1 MLDSISTEPAEHTL
15 GVRQGKMS
23 STYTAT
29 EERPKRTPIAAQ
41 DSILTIDELI
51 RRRASELRDAP
62 LIGYPKSGVTDYEE
76 HSAIAVNKYADA
88 AADVLQ
94 RRGLKKVD
102 ASLDK
107 APVVAIL
114 AHSGLPFIITLLGLS
129 RLGYASLL
137 LSTRLAAPALIR
149 LLDLAECNTLL
160 TTSHFHP
167 VLEEVKSE
175 RGTAVLELLKHEDYY
190 GVDAP
195 TFHRAYDPYKES
207 TKNIVI
213 IHSSGSTGLP
223 KPIYLTNRSCIAAFS
238 TNLDRKALMTQPLF
252 HSFGFYETFR
262 SIYSGKPMYYFN
274 YAFPLTKQN
283 ITATLATVKPDLLF
297 CVPYVLKLL
306 GESEEG
312 IKALADIDLVMYG
325 GSACPDD
332 LGDMLVKHGVNLV
345 ANYGATETGRLST
358 SVRPAGDHAW
368 NYLRILPEVKQYVLM
383 DEIAPGI
390 FECVALDGLKS
401 KNTINSDDPPRS
413 FRTRD
418 LFMRHPENPDF
429 WRFVSRLDD
438 RLTLVNGEKVLPI
451 PIEGRLRQ
459 EGLVKEAVVFGDG
472 KSLPGMLLVK
482 ADAASHLSDA
492 DYLEQIWPA
501 IEDANSRAESFSRVP
516 RELVVVL
523 PADATYAKTDKGTF
537 IRAQV
542 YAQYKEQIENA
553 YANFESGDDEAGTV
567 ALPVPELETYLLQR
581 FRENLGIDLSPS
593 DDFFALGID
602 SLQCMKMWSLM
613 KKELDLGGRQSE
625 LGQNVLYETGN
636 VENLAR
642 HIDALRTG
650 NAGQAK
656 DTYQVMH
663 DLVAKHSSFKTY
675 DEVYRTAPSTETV
688 VLTGVTGG
696 LGAHLLAQLVR
707 DPAVSTVWTL
717 VRASS
722 EHAAL
727 ERTLQSLSSR
737 GISLSVEEI
746 RKVIAVPSDLS
757 KPDFGLGASRFV
769 QLRSTLTL
777 VIHSAWAV
785 NFNIS
790 VESFEDQHI
799 KAVPNFINLC
809 QSTTHGSPAR
819 FYFCS
824 SVSSTGGTPRPGT
837 VPETPVR
844 DIAHVQ
850 GTGYARSKYV
860 AEQIVRNAMKD
871 AGAQARVLRIGQLV
885 GDSKVGEWNTTEGI
899 PLMIQTAVTLGALPQ
914 LDEEMTWLP
923 VDYAARIILDVCAPS
938 RASARATDP
947 DLVYHVLNPTRF
959 HWTRDMLPALSA
971 AGLVFE
977 SLPTDQWMERLR
989 ASDRDPTKNPPIKLL
1004 DWFESKYGGAAA
1016 LKPKGPL
1023 EYVTEETAKDSP
1035 ALGQIPSVTD
1045 GEYTGMVI
1053 ERLQKRWA
1061 A

>member
-1 MLDSISTEPAEHTL
+1 MV
-15 GVRQGKMS
+15 G
-23 STYTAT
+23 
-29 EERPKRTPIAAQ
+29 
-41 DSILTIDELI
+41 
-51 RRRASELRDAP
+51 
-62 LIGYPKSGVTDYEE
+62 
-76 HSAIAVNKYADA
+76 
-88 AADVLQ
+88 
-94 RRGLKKVD
+94 
-102 ASLDK
+102 
-107 APVVAIL
+107 IL
-114 AHSGLPFIITLLGLS
+114 AGSGLPFIITLLGLS

-137 LSTRLAAPALIR
+137 LSTRLAGPALLR
-149 LLDLAECNTLL
+149 LLELAECNTLL

-167 VLEEVKSE
+167 VLEEVKKE
-175 RGTAVLELLKHEDYY
+175 RDTIILELVKHEEYY
-190 GVDAP
+190 GVEAP
-195 TFHRAYDPYKES
+195 AFHRSYDPCKE
-207 TKNIVI
+207 TDKNIVI

-262 SIYSGKPMYYFN
+262 SIYSGKPMFYFN

-283 ITATLATVKPDLLF
+283 ITATLAAVKPDLLF

-306 GESEEG
+306 GESNEG
-312 IKALADIDLVMYG
+312 IKALARIDLVMYG

-332 LGDMLVKHGVNLV
+332 LGDMLVKNGVNLV
-345 ANYGATETGRLST
+345 ANYGATETGRIST
-358 SVRPAGDHAW
+358 SVRPAGDNAW
-368 NYLRILPEVKQYVLM
+368 NYLRILPGVKKYVLM

-390 FECVALDGLKS
+390 FECVALDGLQS

-418 LFMRHPENPDF
+418 LFVRHPTNPDF

-451 PIEGRLRQ
+451 PMEGRIRQ
-459 EGLVKEAVVFGDG
+459 EGLVKEAIVFGDG
-472 KSLPGMLLVK
+472 KSLPGILIIK
-482 ADAASHLSDA
+482 ADNASNLSDKEF
-492 DYLEQIWPA
+492 LEEIWPA
-501 IEDANSRAESFSRVP
+501 VEDANSRAESFSRIP
-516 RELVVVL
+516 KELIVVL
-523 PADATYAKTDKGTF
+523 PSDVSYAKTDKGTF

-542 YAQYKEQIENA
+542 YAQFKDLIESA
-553 YANFESGDDEAGTV
+553 YTIFESGDDEVGTV
-567 ALPVPELETYLLQR
+567 ALPLPELKTYLLQR
-581 FRENLGIDLSPS
+581 FQEHLGIQLSAS

-613 KKELDLGGRQSE
+613 KKELDLGGRQSQ
-625 LGQNVLYETGN
+625 LGQNILYETGS
-636 VENLAR
+636 VESLAR
-642 HIDALRTG
+642 HIDGLRTG
-650 NAGQAK
+650 TTEQAK
-656 DTYQVMH
+656 DTYQIMH
-663 DLVAKHSSFKTY
+663 GLVAKHSSFKTY
-675 DEVYRTAPSTETV
+675 QEDYLTTSTTETV

-707 DPAVSTVWTL
+707 DPNVSTVWAL
-717 VRASS
+717 VRAPS

-727 ERTLQSLSSR
+727 ERTLQSLTSR
-737 GISLSVEEI
+737 GISLTIEEI

-757 KPDFGLGASRFV
+757 KPDFGLGATRLV
-769 QLRSTLTL
+769 QLRSNLTL

-824 SVSSTGGTPRPGT
+824 SVSSTGGTPRPGS

-871 AGAQARVLRIGQLV
+871 VGAQARVLRIGQLV

-914 LDEEMTWLP
+914 LDEVSLYDT
-923 VDYAARIILDVCAPS
+923 ILTYLTNCFLGNDMAPS
-938 RASARATDP
+938 RLCCAHHPRCM
-947 DLVYHVLNPTRF
+947 PTRPRSF
-959 HWTRDMLPALSA
+959 T
-971 AGLVFE
+971 
-977 SLPTDQWMERLR
+977 
-989 ASDRDPTKNPPIKLL
+989 
-1004 DWFESKYGGAAA
+1004 
-1016 LKPKGPL
+1016 
-1023 EYVTEETAKDSP
+1023 
-1035 ALGQIPSVTD
+1035 
-1045 GEYTGMVI
+1045 
-1053 ERLQKRWA
+1053 
-1061 A
+1061 

>member
-1 MLDSISTEPAEHTL
+1 LE
-15 GVRQGKMS
+15 Q
-23 STYTAT
+23 
-29 EERPKRTPIAAQ
+29 
-41 DSILTIDELI
+41 
-51 RRRASELRDAP
+51 
-62 LIGYPKSGVTDYEE
+62 
-76 HSAIAVNKYADA
+76 
-88 AADVLQ
+88 
-94 RRGLKKVD
+94 
-102 ASLDK
+102 
-107 APVVAIL
+107 APVVGIL

-149 LLDLAECNTLL
+149 LLELADCNTLL

-167 VLEEVKSE
+167 VLEEVKAE
-175 RGTAVLELLKHEDYY
+175 RNTTVLELLKHEEYY
-190 GVDAP
+190 GVEAP
-195 TFHRAYDPYKES
+195 SFERAYNPYKEAA
-207 TKNIVI
+207 KNIVI

-223 KPIYLTNRSCIAAFS
+223 KPIYLTNRSCLAAFS

-283 ITATLATVKPDLLF
+283 ITATLEAVKPDLLF

-306 GESEEG
+306 GESKEG
-312 IKALADIDLVMYG
+312 IEALARINLVMYG

-332 LGDMLVKHGVNLV
+332 LGDMLVKNGVNLV

-368 NYLRILPEVKQYVLM
+368 NYLRLLPQVKEYVLM

-401 KNTINSDDPPRS
+401 KNTINSDNPPRS

-418 LFMRHPENPDF
+418 LFVRHPKNPDF

-438 RLTLVNGEKVLPI
+438 RLTLTNGEKVLPI
-451 PIEGRLRQ
+451 PIEGRIRQ

-472 KSLPGMLLVK
+472 KTLPGILIVK
-482 ADAASHLSDA
+482 ADSASELSDV
-492 DYLEQIWPA
+492 DFLEQIWPA
-501 IEDANSRAESFSRVP
+501 VEDANSRAESFSRIP
-516 RELVVVL
+516 KELVVVL
-523 PADATYAKTDKGTF
+523 PADVSYAKTDKGTF

-542 YAQYKEQIENA
+542 YLRFKDLIEAA
-553 YANFESGDDEAGTV
+553 YARFEGGGDDTCTI
-567 ALPVPELETYLLQR
+567 ALPLPELETYLLQK
-581 FRENLGIDLSPS
+581 FRESLSIELS
-593 DDFFALGID
+593 ATDDFFALGID

-613 KKELDLGGRQSE
+613 KKELNLGGRQSQ

-636 VENLAR
+636 VQALASYV
-642 HIDALRTG
+642 DGLRTG
-650 NAGQAK
+650 KIEDVK
-656 DTYQVMH
+656 DTHQVMRE
-663 DLVAKHSSFKTY
+663 LISKHSSFKTY
-675 DEVYRTAPSTETV
+675 SEEYRTTPRTETV
-688 VLTGVTGG
+688 ILTGVTGG
-696 LGAHLLAQLVR
+696 LGAHLLSQLVR
-707 DPAVSTVWTL
+707 DPTVSTVWAL

-737 GISLSVEEI
+737 GICLSVEEI
-746 RKVIAVPSDLS
+746 RKIVAVPSDLS
-757 KPDFGLGASRFV
+757 KPDFGLEASKIV
-769 QLRSTLTL
+769 QLRSSLTL

-790 VESFEDQHI
+790 VESFEDQHV

-809 QSTTHGSPAR
+809 QSTTHGSAAR

-850 GTGYARSKYV
+850 GTGYAQSKYV

-914 LDEEMTWLP
+914 LDE
-923 VDYAARIILDVCAPS
+923 VS
-938 RASARATDP
+938 QS
-947 DLVYHVLNPTRF
+947 H
-959 HWTRDMLPALSA
+959 
-971 AGLVFE
+971 
-977 SLPTDQWMERLR
+977 SLPSFST
-989 ASDRDPTKNPPIKLL
+989 
-1004 DWFESKYGGAAA
+1004 
-1016 LKPKGPL
+1016 
-1023 EYVTEETAKDSP
+1023 
-1035 ALGQIPSVTD
+1035 
-1045 GEYTGMVI
+1045 
-1053 ERLQKRWA
+1053 
-1061 A
+1061 

>member
-1 MLDSISTEPAEHTL
+1 LD
-15 GVRQGKMS
+15 Q
-23 STYTAT
+23 
-29 EERPKRTPIAAQ
+29 
-41 DSILTIDELI
+41 
-51 RRRASELRDAP
+51 
-62 LIGYPKSGVTDYEE
+62 
-76 HSAIAVNKYADA
+76 
-88 AADVLQ
+88 
-94 RRGLKKVD
+94 
-102 ASLDK
+102 
-107 APVVAIL
+107 APVVGIL

-149 LLDLAECNTLL
+149 LLELADCNTLL

-167 VLEEVKSE
+167 VLEEVKAK
-175 RGTAVLELLKHEDYY
+175 RNTTVLELLKHEEYY
-190 GVDAP
+190 GVEAP
-195 TFHRAYDPYKES
+195 SFDRAYNPYKE
-207 TKNIVI
+207 TAKNIVI

-223 KPIYLTNRSCIAAFS
+223 KPIYLTNRSCLAAFS

-283 ITATLATVKPDLLF
+283 ITATLEAVKPDLLF

-306 GESEEG
+306 GESKEG
-312 IKALADIDLVMYG
+312 IEALARINLVMYG

-332 LGDMLVKHGVNLV
+332 LGDMLVKNGVNLV

-358 SVRPAGDHAW
+358 SVRPVGDHAW
-368 NYLRILPEVKQYVLM
+368 NYLRLLPQVKEYVLM

-390 FECVALDGLKS
+390 FECVALDGLNS
-401 KNTINSDDPPRS
+401 KNTINSDKPPRS

-418 LFMRHPENPDF
+418 LFVRHPTNPDF

-438 RLTLVNGEKVLPI
+438 RLTLTNGEKVLPI
-451 PIEGRLRQ
+451 PIEGRIRQ

-472 KSLPGMLLVK
+472 KSLPGILIVK
-482 ADAASHLSDA
+482 ADSASELSDI
-492 DYLEQIWPA
+492 DFLEQIWPA
-501 IEDANSRAESFSRVP
+501 VEDANSRAESFSRIP
-516 RELVVVL
+516 KELVVVL
-523 PADATYAKTDKGTF
+523 PADASYAKTDKGTF

-542 YAQYKEQIENA
+542 YLRFKDLIETA
-553 YANFESGDDEAGTV
+553 YARFEGGGDDTGTV
-567 ALPVPELETYLLQR
+567 ALPLPELETYLLQK
-581 FRENLGIDLSPS
+581 FRENLGIELSAT

-613 KKELDLGGRQSE
+613 KKELDLGGRQSQ

-636 VENLAR
+636 VQALAR
-642 HIDALRTG
+642 YVDGLRTG
-650 NAGQAK
+650 KIEDVK
-656 DTYQVMH
+656 DTHQVMRE
-663 DLVAKHSSFKTY
+663 LISKHSSFKTY
-675 DEVYRTAPSTETV
+675 SEEYRTTPRTETV
-688 VLTGVTGG
+688 ILTGVTGG
-696 LGAHLLAQLVR
+696 LGAHLLSQLVR
-707 DPAVSTVWTL
+707 DPTVSTVWAL

-737 GISLSVEEI
+737 GICLSVEEI
-746 RKVIAVPSDLS
+746 RKIVAVPSDLS
-757 KPDFGLGASRFV
+757 KPDFGLEASKIV
-769 QLRSTLTL
+769 QLRSSLTL

-850 GTGYARSKYV
+850 GTGYAQSKYV

-914 LDEEMTWLP
+914 LDEVSQSHSFPSFSTLITDHRLGNDLASCRLRRKHHSRCMQDRVCCNTRLRSRPCVSRTESSPLSL
-923 VDYAARIILDVCAPS
+923 DKRHAARLI
-938 RASARATDP
+938 
-947 DLVYHVLNPTRF
+947 
-959 HWTRDMLPALSA
+959 
-971 AGLVFE
+971 
-977 SLPTDQWMERLR
+977 
-989 ASDRDPTKNPPIKLL
+989 
-1004 DWFESKYGGAAA
+1004 
-1016 LKPKGPL
+1016 
-1023 EYVTEETAKDSP
+1023 
-1035 ALGQIPSVTD
+1035 
-1045 GEYTGMVI
+1045 
-1053 ERLQKRWA
+1053 
-1061 A
+1061 

>member
-1 MLDSISTEPAEHTL
+1 MD
-15 GVRQGKMS
+15 Q
-23 STYTAT
+23 
-29 EERPKRTPIAAQ
+29 
-41 DSILTIDELI
+41 
-51 RRRASELRDAP
+51 
-62 LIGYPKSGVTDYEE
+62 
-76 HSAIAVNKYADA
+76 
-88 AADVLQ
+88 
-94 RRGLKKVD
+94 
-102 ASLDK
+102 
-107 APVVAIL
+107 APVVGIL

-149 LLDLAECNTLL
+149 LLELADCNTLL

-167 VLEEVKSE
+167 VLEEVKAK
-175 RGTAVLELLKHEDYY
+175 RNTTVLELLKHEEYY
-190 GVDAP
+190 GVEAP
-195 TFHRAYDPYKES
+195 SFDRAYNPYKE
-207 TKNIVI
+207 TAKNIVI

-223 KPIYLTNRSCIAAFS
+223 KPIYLTNRSCLAAFS

-283 ITATLATVKPDLLF
+283 ITATLEAVKPDLLF

-306 GESEEG
+306 GESKEG
-312 IKALADIDLVMYG
+312 IEALARINLVMYG

-332 LGDMLVKHGVNLV
+332 LGDMLVKNGVNLV

-368 NYLRILPEVKQYVLM
+368 NYLRLLPQVKEYVLM

-390 FECVALDGLKS
+390 FECVALDGLNS
-401 KNTINSDDPPRS
+401 KNTINSDKPPRS

-418 LFMRHPENPDF
+418 LFVRHPTNPDF

-438 RLTLVNGEKVLPI
+438 RLTLTNGEKVLPI
-451 PIEGRLRQ
+451 PIEGRIRQ

-472 KSLPGMLLVK
+472 KSLPGILIVK
-482 ADAASHLSDA
+482 ADSASELSDI
-492 DYLEQIWPA
+492 DFLEQIWPA
-501 IEDANSRAESFSRVP
+501 VEDANLRAESFSRIP
-516 RELVVVL
+516 KELVVVL
-523 PADATYAKTDKGTF
+523 PADASYAKTDKGTF

-542 YAQYKEQIENA
+542 YLRFKDLIEAA
-553 YANFESGDDEAGTV
+553 YARFEGGGDDTGTV
-567 ALPVPELETYLLQR
+567 ALPLPELETYLLR
-581 FRENLGIDLSPS
+581 KFRENFGIELSAT

-613 KKELDLGGRQSE
+613 KKELDLGGRQSQ

-636 VENLAR
+636 VQALAR
-642 HIDALRTG
+642 YVDGLRTG
-650 NAGQAK
+650 KIEDVK
-656 DTYQVMH
+656 DTHQVMRE
-663 DLVAKHSSFKTY
+663 LISKHSSFKTY
-675 DEVYRTAPSTETV
+675 SEEYRTTPRTETV
-688 VLTGVTGG
+688 ILTGVTGG
-696 LGAHLLAQLVR
+696 LGAHLLSQLVR
-707 DPAVSTVWTL
+707 DPTVSTVWAL

-737 GISLSVEEI
+737 GICLSVEGI
-746 RKVIAVPSDLS
+746 RKIVAVPSDLS
-757 KPDFGLGASRFV
+757 KPDFGLEASKIV
-769 QLRSTLTL
+769 QLRSSLTL

-850 GTGYARSKYV
+850 GTGYAQSKYV

-914 LDEEMTWLP
+914 LDEVSQSHSFPSFSTLITDHRLGNDLASCRLRRKHHSRCMQDRVCCNTRLRSRPCVSRTESSPLSL
-923 VDYAARIILDVCAPS
+923 DKRHAARLI
-938 RASARATDP
+938 
-947 DLVYHVLNPTRF
+947 
-959 HWTRDMLPALSA
+959 
-971 AGLVFE
+971 
-977 SLPTDQWMERLR
+977 
-989 ASDRDPTKNPPIKLL
+989 
-1004 DWFESKYGGAAA
+1004 
-1016 LKPKGPL
+1016 
-1023 EYVTEETAKDSP
+1023 
-1035 ALGQIPSVTD
+1035 
-1045 GEYTGMVI
+1045 
-1053 ERLQKRWA
+1053 
-1061 A
+1061 

>member
-1 MLDSISTEPAEHTL
+1 LD
-15 GVRQGKMS
+15 Q
-23 STYTAT
+23 
-29 EERPKRTPIAAQ
+29 
-41 DSILTIDELI
+41 
-51 RRRASELRDAP
+51 
-62 LIGYPKSGVTDYEE
+62 
-76 HSAIAVNKYADA
+76 
-88 AADVLQ
+88 
-94 RRGLKKVD
+94 
-102 ASLDK
+102 
-107 APVVAIL
+107 APVVGIL

-149 LLDLAECNTLL
+149 LLELADCNTLL

-167 VLEEVKSE
+167 VLEEVKAK
-175 RGTAVLELLKHEDYY
+175 RNTTVLELLKHEEYY
-190 GVDAP
+190 GVEAP
-195 TFHRAYDPYKES
+195 SFDRAYNPYKE
-207 TKNIVI
+207 TAKNIVI

-223 KPIYLTNRSCIAAFS
+223 KPIYLTNRSCLAAFS

-283 ITATLATVKPDLLF
+283 ITATLEAVKPDLLF

-306 GESEEG
+306 GESKEG
-312 IKALADIDLVMYG
+312 IEALARINLVMYG

-332 LGDMLVKHGVNLV
+332 LGDMLVKNGVNLV

-368 NYLRILPEVKQYVLM
+368 NYLRLLPQVKEYVLM

-390 FECVALDGLKS
+390 FECVALDGLNS
-401 KNTINSDDPPRS
+401 KNTINSDKPPRS

-418 LFMRHPENPDF
+418 LFVRHPTNPDF

-438 RLTLVNGEKVLPI
+438 RLTLTNGEKVLPI
-451 PIEGRLRQ
+451 PIEGRIRQ

-472 KSLPGMLLVK
+472 KTLPGILIVK
-482 ADAASHLSDA
+482 ADSASELSDI
-492 DYLEQIWPA
+492 DFLEQIWPA
-501 IEDANSRAESFSRVP
+501 VEDANSRAESFSRIP
-516 RELVVVL
+516 KELVVVL
-523 PADATYAKTDKGTF
+523 PADASYAKTDKGTF

-542 YAQYKEQIENA
+542 YLRFKDLIETA
-553 YANFESGDDEAGTV
+553 YARFEGGGDDTGTV
-567 ALPVPELETYLLQR
+567 ALPLPELETYLLQK
-581 FRENLGIDLSPS
+581 FRENLGIELSAT

-613 KKELDLGGRQSE
+613 KKELDLGGRQSQ

-636 VENLAR
+636 VQALAR
-642 HIDALRTG
+642 YVDGLRTG
-650 NAGQAK
+650 KIEDVK
-656 DTYQVMH
+656 DTHQVMRE
-663 DLVAKHSSFKTY
+663 LISKHSSFKTY
-675 DEVYRTAPSTETV
+675 SEEYRTTPRTETV
-688 VLTGVTGG
+688 ILTGVTGG
-696 LGAHLLAQLVR
+696 LGAHLLSQLVR
-707 DPAVSTVWTL
+707 DPTVSTVWAL

-737 GISLSVEEI
+737 GICLSVEEI
-746 RKVIAVPSDLS
+746 RKIVAVPSDLS
-757 KPDFGLGASRFV
+757 KPDFGLEASKIV
-769 QLRSTLTL
+769 QLRSSLTL

-850 GTGYARSKYV
+850 GTGYAQSKYV

-914 LDEEMTWLP
+914 LDEVSQSHSFPSFSTLITDHRLGNDLASCRLRRKHHSRCMQDRVCCNTRLRSRPCVSRTESSPLSL
-923 VDYAARIILDVCAPS
+923 DKRHAARLI
-938 RASARATDP
+938 
-947 DLVYHVLNPTRF
+947 
-959 HWTRDMLPALSA
+959 
-971 AGLVFE
+971 
-977 SLPTDQWMERLR
+977 
-989 ASDRDPTKNPPIKLL
+989 
-1004 DWFESKYGGAAA
+1004 
-1016 LKPKGPL
+1016 
-1023 EYVTEETAKDSP
+1023 
-1035 ALGQIPSVTD
+1035 
-1045 GEYTGMVI
+1045 
-1053 ERLQKRWA
+1053 
-1061 A
+1061 

>member
-1 MLDSISTEPAEHTL
+1 M
-15 GVRQGKMS
+15 
-23 STYTAT
+23 
-29 EERPKRTPIAAQ
+29 
-41 DSILTIDELI
+41 
-51 RRRASELRDAP
+51 
-62 LIGYPKSGVTDYEE
+62 
-76 HSAIAVNKYADA
+76 
-88 AADVLQ
+88 
-94 RRGLKKVD
+94 
-102 ASLDK
+102 
-107 APVVAIL
+107 
-114 AHSGLPFIITLLGLS
+114 LGLS

-149 LLDLAECNTLL
+149 LLDIAECDTLL
-160 TTSHFHP
+160 TTSHFHS
-167 VLEEVKSE
+167 VLEGVKSE
-175 RGTAVLELLKHEDYY
+175 RSTAILELLKHEEYY

-195 TFHRAYDPYKES
+195 SFHRAYDPYKETS
-207 TKNIVI
+207 KNIVI

-283 ITATLATVKPDLLF
+283 ITATLAAVKPDLLF

-306 GESEEG
+306 GESEDG
-312 IKALADIDLVMYG
+312 IRSLAEIDLVMYG

-332 LGDMLVKHGVNLV
+332 LGDMLVRNGVNLV

-358 SVRPAGDHAW
+358 SVRPTGDLDW
-368 NYLRILPEVKQYVLM
+368 NYLRILPDVRKYVLM
-383 DEIAPGI
+383 DEIATGI
-390 FECVALDGLKS
+390 FECVALDGLRS

-418 LFMRHPENPDF
+418 LFMRHPTNPDL

-451 PIEGRLRQ
+451 PMEGRIRQ
-459 EGLVKEAVVFGDG
+459 EGLVKEAIVFGDG
-472 KSLPGMLLVK
+472 KSLPGILIVK
-482 ADAASHLSDA
+482 ADVASHLSNVDF
-492 DYLEQIWPA
+492 LERIWPA
-501 IEDANSRAESFSRVP
+501 VEDANSRAESFSRIP
-516 RELVVVL
+516 KELIVIL
-523 PADATYAKTDKGTF
+523 PADVAYAKTDKGTF

-542 YAQYKEQIENA
+542 YAQFKDQIETA
-553 YANFESGDDEAGTV
+553 YANFESGDDEVGTV
-567 ALPVPELETYLLQR
+567 ALPLPELETYLLQR
-581 FRENLGIDLSPS
+581 FREHLDVQLSAT

-613 KKELDLGGRQSE
+613 KKELDFGGRQSQ

-636 VENLAR
+636 VQALAR
-642 HIDALRTG
+642 HIDGLRTG
-650 NAGQAK
+650 TMEQVK
-656 DTYQVMH
+656 DTHQVMGG
-663 DLVAKHSSFKTY
+663 LVEKYSSFKTY
-675 DEVYRTAPSTETV
+675 DEKYRTAPTTETV

-707 DPAVSTVWTL
+707 DPGVSTVWAL

-737 GISLSVEEI
+737 GLALSVEEI
-746 RKVIAVPSDLS
+746 RKVVAVPSDLS
-757 KPDFGLGASRFV
+757 KPDFGLGSSRFL
-769 QLRSTLTL
+769 QLRSSLTL

-860 AEQIVRNAMKD
+860 AEQVVRNAMKD

-914 LDEEMTWLP
+914 LDEVSHNHPLSEYCTNRYLGNDM
-923 VDYAARIILDVCAPS
+923 AS
-938 RASARATDP
+938 R
-947 DLVYHVLNPTRF
+947 
-959 HWTRDMLPALSA
+959 
-971 AGLVFE
+971 
-977 SLPTDQWMERLR
+977 RLR
-989 ASDRDPTKNPPIKLL
+989 STHYSRCL
-1004 DWFESKYGGAAA
+1004 
-1016 LKPKGPL
+1016 
-1023 EYVTEETAKDSP
+1023 
-1035 ALGQIPSVTD
+1035 
-1045 GEYTGMVI
+1045 
-1053 ERLQKRWA
+1053 
-1061 A
+1061 

>member
-1 MLDSISTEPAEHTL
+1 M
-15 GVRQGKMS
+15 
-23 STYTAT
+23 
-29 EERPKRTPIAAQ
+29 
-41 DSILTIDELI
+41 
-51 RRRASELRDAP
+51 
-62 LIGYPKSGVTDYEE
+62 
-76 HSAIAVNKYADA
+76 
-88 AADVLQ
+88 
-94 RRGLKKVD
+94 
-102 ASLDK
+102 
-107 APVVAIL
+107 
-114 AHSGLPFIITLLGLS
+114 LGLS

-137 LSTRLAAPALIR
+137 LSTRLPAPAVVR
-149 LLDLAECNTLL
+149 LLELADCNTLL
-160 TTSHFHP
+160 TTSHFDS
-167 VLEEVKSE
+167 VLKDVKAE
-175 RGTAVLELLKHEDYY
+175 RGTLVLEMLKHEEYY
-190 GVDAP
+190 GVEAP
-195 TFHRAYDPYKES
+195 SFERSYNPEKEAV
-207 TKNIVI
+207 KNIVI

-283 ITATLATVKPDLLF
+283 ITATLEAVKPDLLF

-312 IKALADIDLVMYG
+312 IESLARIDLVMYG

-332 LGDMLVKHGVNLV
+332 LGDMLVKNGVNLV

-368 NYLRILPEVKQYVLM
+368 NYLRLLPQVKKYVLM

-418 LFMRHPENPDF
+418 LFMRHPTNPDF

-451 PIEGRLRQ
+451 PIEGRIRQ

-472 KSLPGMLLVK
+472 KSLPGVLIIK
-482 ADAASHLSDA
+482 AGSASELPDA
-492 DYLEQIWPA
+492 DFLERIWPA
-501 IEDANSRAESFSRVP
+501 VEDANSRAESFSRIP
-516 RELVVVL
+516 KELIVVL
-523 PADATYAKTDKGTF
+523 PADVSYAKTDKGTF

-542 YAQYKEQIENA
+542 YLQFKDLIEAA
-553 YANFESGDDEAGTV
+553 YISFEGESDETGTV
-567 ALPVPELETYLLQR
+567 ALPLPELEIYLLQK
-581 FRENLGIDLSPS
+581 FRENLGIELSAT

-613 KKELDLGGRQSE
+613 KKEIDLGGRQSQ

-636 VENLAR
+636 VEALAL
-642 HIDALRTG
+642 HIDGLR
-650 NAGQAK
+650 AGTFKEAK
-656 DTYQVMH
+656 DTPQIMR
-663 DLVAKHSSFKTY
+663 DLISKHSTFKRY
-675 DEVYRTAPSTETV
+675 DEEYRTTPKTETV

-707 DPAVSTVWTL
+707 DPTVSTVWAL
-717 VRASS
+717 VRATS

-727 ERTLQSLSSR
+727 ERSLQSLSSR
-737 GISLSVEEI
+737 GIFLSVEEI

-757 KPDFGLGASRFV
+757 KPDLGLNASRFL
-769 QLRSTLTL
+769 QLRSNLTL

-790 VESFEDQHI
+790 VESFEEQHI

-824 SVSSTGGTPRPGT
+824 SVSSTGGTPRPG
-837 VPETPVR
+837 VVQETPVR

-850 GTGYARSKYV
+850 GTGYAQSKYV

-914 LDEEMTWLP
+914 LDE
-923 VDYAARIILDVCAPS
+923 
-938 RASARATDP
+938 ASQ
-947 DLVYHVLNPTRF
+947 F
-959 HWTRDMLPALSA
+959 HLSS
-971 AGLVFE
+971 E
-977 SLPTDQWMERLR
+977 HT
-989 ASDRDPTKNPPIKLL
+989 
-1004 DWFESKYGGAAA
+1004 Y
-1016 LKPKGPL
+1016 
-1023 EYVTEETAKDSP
+1023 
-1035 ALGQIPSVTD
+1035 
-1045 GEYTGMVI
+1045 
-1053 ERLQKRWA
+1053 
-1061 A
+1061 

>member
-1 MLDSISTEPAEHTL
+1 MD
-15 GVRQGKMS
+15 Q
-23 STYTAT
+23 
-29 EERPKRTPIAAQ
+29 
-41 DSILTIDELI
+41 
-51 RRRASELRDAP
+51 
-62 LIGYPKSGVTDYEE
+62 
-76 HSAIAVNKYADA
+76 
-88 AADVLQ
+88 
-94 RRGLKKVD
+94 
-102 ASLDK
+102 
-107 APVVAIL
+107 APVVGIL

-149 LLDLAECNTLL
+149 LLELANCNTLL

-167 VLEEVKSE
+167 VLEEVKAE
-175 RGTAVLELLKHEDYY
+175 RDTTVLELLKHEEYY
-190 GVDAP
+190 GVEAP
-195 TFHRAYDPYKES
+195 SFDRAYNPYKE
-207 TKNIVI
+207 TGKNIVI

-283 ITATLATVKPDLLF
+283 ITATLEAVKPDLLF

-306 GESEEG
+306 GESKEG
-312 IKALADIDLVMYG
+312 VEALAKIDLVMYG

-332 LGDMLVKHGVNLV
+332 LGDMLVKNGVNLV

-358 SVRPAGDHAW
+358 SVRPAGDYAW
-368 NYLRILPEVKQYVLM
+368 NYLRLLPQVREYVLM
-383 DEIAPGI
+383 DEITPGI

-418 LFMRHPENPDF
+418 LFVRHPTNPDF

-438 RLTLVNGEKVLPI
+438 RLTLTNGEKVLPI
-451 PIEGRLRQ
+451 PIEGRIRQ

-472 KSLPGMLLVK
+472 KSLPGILIVK
-482 ADAASHLSDA
+482 ADSASELSGA
-492 DYLEQIWPA
+492 DFLEQIWPA
-501 IEDANSRAESFSRVP
+501 VEDANSRAESFSRIP

-523 PADATYAKTDKGTF
+523 PADVSYAKTDKGTF

-542 YAQYKEQIENA
+542 YLRFKDLIEA
-553 YANFESGDDEAGTV
+553 VYASFEGGGDDTGTV
-567 ALPVPELETYLLQR
+567 ALPLPELETYLLQK
-581 FRENLGIDLSPS
+581 FRENLSIELSAT

-602 SLQCMKMWSLM
+602 SLQCMKMWSFM
-613 KKELDLGGRQSE
+613 KKELDLGGRQSQ

-636 VENLAR
+636 VQALAR
-642 HIDALRTG
+642 YIDGLRSG
-650 NAGQAK
+650 KIEGAK
-656 DTYQVMH
+656 DTHQIMRE
-663 DLVAKHSSFKTY
+663 LISKHSSFKTY
-675 DEVYRTAPSTETV
+675 TEEYRTTPKTETV

-696 LGAHLLAQLVR
+696 LGAHLLSQLVR
-707 DPAVSTVWTL
+707 DPTVSKVWAL

-746 RKVIAVPSDLS
+746 RKIIAVPSDLS
-757 KPDFGLGASRFV
+757 KPDFGLGASKIV
-769 QLRSTLTL
+769 QLRSSLTL

-809 QSTTHGSPAR
+809 QSTTHGSAAR

-850 GTGYARSKYV
+850 GTGYAQSKYV
-860 AEQIVRNAMKD
+860 TEQIVRNAMKD
-871 AGAQARVLRIGQLV
+871 AGANARVLRIGQLV

-914 LDEEMTWLP
+914 LDEVSQFHSHL
-923 VDYAARIILDVCAPS
+923 L
-938 RASARATDP
+938 
-947 DLVYHVLNPTRF
+947 YH
-959 HWTRDMLPALSA
+959 S
-971 AGLVFE
+971 
-977 SLPTDQWMERLR
+977 
-989 ASDRDPTKNPPIKLL
+989 
-1004 DWFESKYGGAAA
+1004 
-1016 LKPKGPL
+1016 
-1023 EYVTEETAKDSP
+1023 EY
-1035 ALGQIPSVTD
+1035 
-1045 GEYTGMVI
+1045 
-1053 ERLQKRWA
+1053 
-1061 A
+1061 